1 MRSLQERRT
10 EINMVQ
16 TYKIVTGV
24 DTVNSELW
32 FERADSRRTTRNNAV
47 RHNLMP
53 KRSHHE
59 YRRNFFSQRVVETWN
74 LLPAEV
80 REAATVSQFKRLYRR
95 HTQAAVAP
103 ATNG

>member
-1 MRSLQERRT
+1 M
-10 EINMVQ
+10 
-16 TYKIVTGV
+16 TGV
-24 DTVNSELW
+24 DEVNSELW
-32 FERADSRRTTRNNAV
+32 FERADSRRTTRNNLV
-47 RHNLMP
+47 P

-80 REAATVSQFKRLYRR
+80 REAATVSQYKRLYRR

-103 ATNG
+103 ATHDRR